1 MTKGPTLQVVFPEC
15 YLTSYEG
22 ITFYLVFLLSWF
34 ITLQNENVSF
44 KWILNAVLVLF
55 GRILF
60 GLWLLNYMHI
70 NYHYIIMHIE
80 KLIIKYASDKM
91 YIK

>member
-1 MTKGPTLQVVFPEC
+1 MFP
-15 YLTSYEG
+15 
-22 ITFYLVFLLSWF
+22 
-34 ITLQNENVSF
+34 F
-44 KWILNAVLVLF
+44 KSILNAVLVLF

-70 NYHYIIMHIE
+70 NYHYIIIMHIE